1 MLFTRKLLGAAF
13 VIALFVTGAV
23 PSQAK
28 DRDDR
33 KCEQRI
39 HKAEE
44 KLRNAERR
52 HGDHSRQ
59 AENARRELEDARARC
74 HRGDHDRK

>member
-39 HKAEE
+39 HKAEV
-44 KLRNAERR
+44 KLQNAERK

-59 AENARRELEDARARC
+59 AEKARRDLEDARARC
-74 HRGDHDRK
+74 HR